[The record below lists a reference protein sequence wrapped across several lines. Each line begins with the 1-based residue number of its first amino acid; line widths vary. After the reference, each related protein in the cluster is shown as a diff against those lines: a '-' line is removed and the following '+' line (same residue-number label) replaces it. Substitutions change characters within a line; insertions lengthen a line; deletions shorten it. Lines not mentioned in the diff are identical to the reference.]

1 MPSVPAQDPAVEPVW
16 ITEGIQPLLM
26 HCDAFYISRA
36 MWSRFHSPFPWVSFD
51 EFWDVEMCLYDY
63 HNDDSKSFWEEFGR
77 DPEAQARILLERC
90 ARWVWHRAEAPKE
103 EPAEEIPREPCFRF
117 HLRNGSVEDDH

>member
-1 MPSVPAQDPAVEPVW
+1 MPSVPAQDPAVEPVR

-51 EFWDVEMCLYDY
+51 EFWDAKMRLYDY

-90 ARWVWHRAEAPKE
+90 AR
-103 EPAEEIPREPCFRF
+103 
-117 HLRNGSVEDDH
+117 